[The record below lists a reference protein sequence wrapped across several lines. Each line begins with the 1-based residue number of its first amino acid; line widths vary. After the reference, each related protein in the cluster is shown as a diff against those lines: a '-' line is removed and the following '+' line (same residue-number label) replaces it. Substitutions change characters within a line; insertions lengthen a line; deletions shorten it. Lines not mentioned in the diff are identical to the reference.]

1 MKKCDVSVEVDIEI
15 PFFDGDP
22 MGVTWHGNYFRYL
35 ELARCALL
43 DKLDYNYLDME
54 RSGYAWPIIDTRL
67 KFAKP
72 TVFRQKIKVRASLDD
87 YENRLKISY
96 VITDAESG
104 ERLTRGYT
112 IQVAVDRKTDEMC
125 FCGPQVLIDK
135 VDQCA

>member
-1 MKKCDVSVEVDIEI
+1 MKKCDVSAEIDIEI

-72 TVFRQKIKVRASLDD
+72 TVFRQKIKVKASLED

-96 VITDAESG
+96 VITDADSG
-104 ERLTRGYT
+104 ERLTKGYT

-125 FCGPQVLIDK
+125 FCSPQVLIDK
-135 VDQCA
+135 VDKCA

>member
-1 MKKCDVSVEVDIEI
+1 MTKCDVAVEIEVEI

-67 KFAKP
+67 RFAKP
-72 TVFRQKIKVRASLDD
+72 TVFRQKVKVKAILKE
-87 YENRLKISY
+87 YENRLKIDY
-96 VITDAESG
+96 VIRDAGSG

-112 IQVAVDRKTDEMC
+112 VQVAVDKKTNEMC
-125 FCGPQVLIDK
+125 FCSPQVLIEK
-135 VDQCA
+135 VRQCV

>member
-1 MKKCDVSVEVDIEI
+1 MTKSELSAEIEVEI

-72 TVFRQKIKVRASLDD
+72 TVFRQKVKVKAMLKE
-87 YENRLKISY
+87 YENRLKIDY
-96 VITDAESG
+96 VISDAESG
-104 ERLTRGYT
+104 ERVTKGYT
-112 IQVAVDRKTDEMC
+112 VQVAVDKKTNEMC
-125 FCGPQVLIDK
+125 FCSPQVLLDK
-135 VDQCA
+135 VSRCR

>member
-72 TVFRQKIKVRASLDD
+72 TVFRQKIKVKASLDD

-125 FCGPQVLIDK
+125 FCSPQVLIDK

>member
-1 MKKCDVSVEVDIEI
+1 MTKCDVAAEIEVEI

-67 KFAKP
+67 RFAKP
-72 TVFRQKIKVRASLDD
+72 TVFRQKVKVKAILKE
-87 YENRLKISY
+87 YENRLKIDY
-96 VITDAESG
+96 VISDAGSG

-112 IQVAVDRKTDEMC
+112 VQVAVDKKTNEMC
-125 FCGPQVLIDK
+125 FCSPQVLIEK
-135 VDQCA
+135 VRQCG

>member
-1 MKKCDVSVEVDIEI
+1 MKKCDVSAEIDIEI

-72 TVFRQKIKVRASLDD
+72 TVFRQKIKVKASLED

-96 VITDAESG
+96 VITDADSG
-104 ERLTRGYT
+104 ERLTKGYT
-112 IQVAVDRKTDEMC
+112 IQVAIDNSNNELC
-125 FCGPQVLIDK
+125 FVSPPVLIDK
-135 VDQCA
+135 VRACG